1 MKSIK
6 IIGTGRALPEK
17 VLTNF
22 DLEKMVDTS
31 DQWIV
36 ERTGIR
42 ERRIADEATATSD
55 LAARALEN
63 ACRQAGLKPAQLDTI
78 IVATSTPDTV
88 YPATACWLQKKLGI
102 AGSAAFDIS
111 AGCSG
116 FLFALEVAANL
127 ISTGTARR
135 AGVIGAEVMS
145 KVVNWQDRATCVL
158 FGDGAG
164 AAVVIPG
171 DGATGIVSSNWGC
184 DGNLAPLLYQPAGG
198 TRLPTSEKTLKEMA
212 HTVHMEGNQVF
223 KHAVRAMGNA
233 SVKALQDAGMTAQ
246 DVQLFIPHQ
255 ANIRIMEEA
264 RVRAG
269 IPPEKMY
276 VVLHK
281 YGNMSAA
288 TIPVAIDEAKEEG
301 KIKDGDI
308 ILLTAFGTG
317 FTWAAMVL
325 RW

>member
-6 IIGTGRALPEK
+6 IIGTGRALPER

-31 DQWIV
+31 DEWIV

-42 ERRIADEATATSD
+42 ERRIADADTATSD
-55 LAARALEN
+55 LAAVALER
-63 ACRQAGLKPAQLDTI
+63 ACQQADLKPADLDTI

-88 YPATACWLQKKLGI
+88 YPATACWLQRRLGI

-127 ISTGTARR
+127 LVTGTARK

-164 AAVVIPG
+164 AAVVVPG
-171 DGATGIVSSNWGC
+171 DGRSGIIASNWGC

-198 TRLPTSEKTLKEMA
+198 TRMPTSEKTLREMA

-223 KHAVRAMGNA
+223 KHAVRAMGNS
-233 SVKALQDAGMTAQ
+233 SVKALHDAGLTAA
-246 DVQLFIPHQ
+246 DVKLFIPHQ

-269 IPPEKMY
+269 IPPERMY

-288 TIPVAIDEAKEEG
+288 TIPVAIDEAREEG
-301 KIKDGDI
+301 KIRDGDI

-317 FTWAAMVL
+317 FTWGAAVL

>member
-6 IIGTGRALPEK
+6 VIGTGRALPEK

-42 ERRIADEATATSD
+42 ERRIADENTATSD
-55 LAARALEN
+55 LAAVALER
-63 ACRQAGLKPAQLDTI
+63 ACDKAGLKPADLDTI

-88 YPATACWLQKKLGI
+88 YPATACWLQKRLGI
-102 AGSAAFDIS
+102 TGSAAFDIS

-127 ISTGTARR
+127 LVTGTAKK

-164 AAVVIPG
+164 AAVVVPG
-171 DGATGIVSSNWGC
+171 DGSSGILASNWGC

-198 TRLPTSEKTLKEMA
+198 TRMPTSEKTLQEMA

-223 KHAVRAMGNA
+223 KHAVRAMGNS
-233 SVKALQDAGMTAQ
+233 SVKALQDAGLAAA
-246 DVQLFIPHQ
+246 DVKLFIPHQ

-288 TIPVAIDEAKEEG
+288 TIPVAIDEAFEEG
-301 KIKDGDI
+301 RLQDGDI

-317 FTWAAMVL
+317 FTWAAAVL

>member
-1 MKSIK
+1 
-6 IIGTGRALPEK
+6 
-17 VLTNF
+17 
-22 DLEKMVDTS
+22 
-31 DQWIV
+31 
-36 ERTGIR
+36 
-42 ERRIADEATATSD
+42 
-55 LAARALEN
+55 
-63 ACRQAGLKPAQLDTI
+63 
-78 IVATSTPDTV
+78 
-88 YPATACWLQKKLGI
+88 
-102 AGSAAFDIS
+102 
-111 AGCSG
+111 
-116 FLFALEVAANL
+116 
-127 ISTGTARR
+127 
-135 AGVIGAEVMS
+135 
-145 KVVNWQDRATCVL
+145 
-158 FGDGAG
+158 
-164 AAVVIPG
+164 
-171 DGATGIVSSNWGC
+171 
-184 DGNLAPLLYQPAGG
+184 LLYQPAGG